1 MTTKRSL
8 EIGNKTYLCIYG
20 AYRVEKNVSSSR
32 AEKQTKNILVY
43 FLSITCLCP
52 RPQKQNKTRK
62 KKEGKN
68 LILCSHYDFFTCNYP
83 YI

>member
-52 RPQKQNKTRK
+52 RPQNKTKPERK
-62 KKEGKN
+62 RREK
-68 LILCSHYDFFTCNYP
+68 T
-83 YI
+83 